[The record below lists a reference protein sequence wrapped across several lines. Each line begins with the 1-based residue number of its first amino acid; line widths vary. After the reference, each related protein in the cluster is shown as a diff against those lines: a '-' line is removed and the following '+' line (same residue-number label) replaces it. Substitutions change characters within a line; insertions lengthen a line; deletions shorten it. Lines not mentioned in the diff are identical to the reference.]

1 MEELILNAITI
12 AVVATV
18 WIQMIVSTGNILD
31 GFAAWVYK
39 KITYRWPKVHFVLFQ
54 CEKCFAGQLAIWY
67 VIVHAA
73 RSRLIPHLFDGF
85 MMIVLSIFFAR
96 IVGGLINKYL

>member
-1 MEELILNAITI
+1 MQELILNAVTI

-18 WIQMIVSTGNILD
+18 WIQMIVSPGNVLD
-31 GFAAWVYK
+31 DFAAWVNK
-39 KITYRWPKVHFVLFQ
+39 KFTHKWPKLHFVLFQ

-73 RSRLIPHLFDGF
+73 KSRLIPHLFDGF
-85 MMIVLSIFFAR
+85 MMVILSIFFAR
-96 IVGGLINKYL
+96 IIGGLIKKYL